1 MKELKISVIIMSIIK
16 KYLNMIMFLQL
27 NTNITNNTKYID
39 GTIPYNKSVVLSLYT
54 LLIGSI
60 PVGILFL
67 WLIYR
72 SRKKRKNLHNF

>member
-39 GTIPYNKSVVLSLYT
+39 GTIPYNESVVLSLYT